1 MQFDTI
7 LFDLDGTLTDPAEGI
22 TNSVAYALEKMGIT
36 PPSKKELL
44 KFIGPPLA
52 ESFEKFYNLSKEDS
66 YKAVDIYREYFA
78 PKGIFENT
86 LFNGIPEMLTS
97 LKNTGKR
104 IALATSK
111 PEVFARQILE
121 HFDLAKYFDLVVGS
135 NLDGSLTDK
144 SEVVALVLKRMNK
157 VDLSHTAMVGD
168 RSHDIIG
175 GVKNGLYPVGVSFGY
190 GSIDELKNSGAKH
203 IANSVEELTNFLMN

>member
-36 PPSKKELL
+36 PPNKKELL

-97 LKNTGKR
+97 LKNAGKR

-111 PEVFARQILE
+111 PEIFARQILE

-157 VDLSHTAMVGD
+157 VDLSRTAMVGD

-190 GSIDELKNSGAKH
+190 GSIDELKNSGAKY